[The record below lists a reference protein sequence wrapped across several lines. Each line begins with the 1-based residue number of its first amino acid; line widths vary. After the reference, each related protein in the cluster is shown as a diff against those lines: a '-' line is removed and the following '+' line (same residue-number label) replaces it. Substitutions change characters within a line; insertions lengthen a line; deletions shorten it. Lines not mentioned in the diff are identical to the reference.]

1 MFISIGVS
9 VPHFLVTVQGENKSK
24 NKKLIYKN
32 KIRHG
37 RVMVLWMGG

>member
-24 NKKLIYKN
+24 NTQKTDL
-32 KIRHG
+32 
-37 RVMVLWMGG
+37 